1 MLGGVNN
8 QLFFQSLAGFAVML
22 VLIGLLKWAFARGNS
37 VVARPLRVGD
47 DEEYGLLRVVAR
59 PGNHIEGEMLRQ
71 KLAANGIKATLTQT
85 KRGPRVMVFEEEV
98 KAAEAILRS

>member
-1 MLGGVNN
+1 MLGGINN

-22 VLIGLLKWAFARGNS
+22 VLSALLKWAFARGNS
-37 VVARPLRVGD
+37 VVAQPPRVGD
-47 DEEYGLLRVVAR
+47 DEEYGLLKVVAR

-71 KLAANGIKATLTQT
+71 KLLENGIKATLTQT
-85 KRGPRVMVFEEEV
+85 KRGPRVMVFEQEV

>member
-8 QLFFQSLAGFAVML
+8 QLFFQSLAGFAIML

-37 VVARPLRVGD
+37 VVSRPLRIGD
-47 DEEYGLLRVVAR
+47 DEEYGLLRVVAK

-85 KRGPRVMVFEEEV
+85 KRGPRVMVFEKEV

>member
-1 MLGGVNN
+1 MLGGINN

-22 VLIGLLKWAFARGNS
+22 VLIVLLKWAFARGNS
-37 VVARPLRVGD
+37 VVARPLRAGN

-71 KLAANGIKATLTQT
+71 KLLTNGIKATLTQT
-85 KRGPRVMVFEEEV
+85 KRGPRVMVFEQEV

>member
-1 MLGGVNN
+1 
-8 QLFFQSLAGFAVML
+8 ML

-37 VVARPLRVGD
+37 VVSRPLRIGD
-47 DEEYGLLRVVAR
+47 DEEYGLLRVVAK

-85 KRGPRVMVFEEEV
+85 KRGPRVMVFEKEV
-98 KAAEAILRS
+98 KVAEAILRS

>member
-85 KRGPRVMVFEEEV
+85 KRGPRVMVFEKEV
-98 KAAEAILRS
+98 KTAEAILRS

>member
-37 VVARPLRVGD
+37 VVARPLRVGN

-85 KRGPRVMVFEEEV
+85 KRGPRVMVFEKEV